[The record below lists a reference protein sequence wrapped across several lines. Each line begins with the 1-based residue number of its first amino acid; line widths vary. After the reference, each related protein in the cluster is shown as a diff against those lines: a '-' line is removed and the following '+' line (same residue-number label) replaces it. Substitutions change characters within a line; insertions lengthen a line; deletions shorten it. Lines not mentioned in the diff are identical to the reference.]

1 VKRISCWEDLSEHGV
16 IALTGEACG
25 LSYRILC
32 DVTARGKQLLEKVL
46 GARDLGMHESWNRGT
61 EGHPHIGC
69 VMLVP
74 EVLTAVAVFALLDD
88 GCREVWTVNGHD
100 VFGFE
105 PRDDQQSVDC
115 FKRVYAEQL
124 GRRFGHFGT
133 AGDRNVHVMTGR
145 IH

>member
-1 VKRISCWEDLSEHGV
+1 LSDYGV

-32 DVTARGKQLLEKVL
+32 DVTARGKQLLDKVL
-46 GARDLGMHESWNRGT
+46 GVRDIRMHENWNHGSDDD
-61 EGHPHIGC
+61 PHIGC

-74 EVLTAVAVFALLDD
+74 EVLTAVAVFALLDN
-88 GCREVWTVNGHD
+88 GCREVWTVNGHG

-105 PRDDQQSVDC
+105 PCDDQQTVDC
-115 FKRVYAEQL
+115 FKSVHAEQL
-124 GRRFGHFGT
+124 GRRFGYFGT